1 MGQVGGQGD
10 EVGGGKGVPTQ
21 FLNGLDLKKWERFP
35 GGGENTL
42 FLKTTLFLP
51 LIHSQSP
58 IPEPPARKE
67 IRGEAVELAEVL
79 NKSVGQPSPAAWAS
93 LPPQQGRA
101 HVPIRRRTPC
111 LL

>member
-42 FLKTTLFLP
+42 PKNYPFPSSNSFP
-51 LIHSQSP
+51 VPHPRAPSQ
-58 IPEPPARKE
+58 ERD
-67 IRGEAVELAEVL
+67 
-79 NKSVGQPSPAAWAS
+79 
-93 LPPQQGRA
+93 
-101 HVPIRRRTPC
+101 
-111 LL
+111 